1 MKKLFY
7 FIFIMLFSEAYSQG
21 TLYLHNYS
29 NYDIQG
35 RLYSRGNT
43 GCLPE
48 VGTSYEFPANLQTE
62 IKSYNE
68 SLPIIDKWS
77 VRTTPTGSISTQY
90 PPNSGLL
97 NVMSSL
103 TRWQF
108 SWFLTKD
115 NTGTPTGDQF
125 LMGDDLF
132 SSPCGTSNVNDYH
145 LGNYSEAFW
154 FYLPSTNETYLI
166 IQ

>member
-1 MKKLFY
+1 MGSLAVWASF
-7 FIFIMLFSEAYSQG
+7 
-21 TLYLHNYS
+21 
-29 NYDIQG
+29 
-35 RLYSRGNT
+35 
-43 GCLPE
+43 
-48 VGTSYEFPANLQTE
+48 EFPANFQTE

-68 SLPIIDKWS
+68 SLPIIDEWS
-77 VRTTPTGSISTQY
+77 VRTTPTGGIYQEY

-97 NVMSSL
+97 AVMSFT

-115 NTGTPTGDQF
+115 NTGVHTGDQF

-132 SSPCGTSNVNDYH
+132 SSPCGTSNVNDYQ
-145 LGNYSEAFW
+145 LGNFSEAFW